1 MPDNLFK
8 PRLNEDIR
16 RRSYYSKFIFN
27 SHFLIFLTIAG
38 GVFLYSLLGIL
49 QTLEPS
55 VWLDLI
61 ASALIALFLLPGYRS
76 LLKPADGIFLLPY
89 ETRME
94 PYFKNAGRY
103 SLMLGIST
111 AVAAAVIALLILTVG
126 HGPVGITLFLLLSL
140 IHYTVNFHIR
150 KRVINTG
157 ISIALTTIIL
167 FVMDILSLMLV
178 LQHPAWLLLPLVLLF
193 AADRYVKGREHRAF
207 DWNAYIEHEEVQL
220 NRYYR
225 NVSMF
230 TNVNH
235 IDKQFKRRKYLDP
248 LLWKPGSASFGREKM
263 YEFLFYRT
271 FARDHDLP
279 MIIIRLI
286 ILFGILMAWMGNL
299 YISIVTGLF
308 GIYVIILQMSQI
320 YSAQAYL
327 LWPKIWPVDRS
338 FIQKS
343 YVTFSHKAVFVVSL
357 VFGIIF
363 AAIHPGFAYIALVF
377 PIWGYL
383 TNRVL
388 SRTVYKKE
396 QELSD

>member
-1 MPDNLFK
+1 MPDNLFR
-8 PRLNEDIR
+8 PRVNEDIR
-16 RRSYYSKFIFN
+16 RRSYYGKFIFN

-38 GVFLYSLLGIL
+38 GVFIYSLLGIL

-61 ASALIALFLLPGYRS
+61 ASALVALFLLPGYRS

-89 ETRME
+89 ETHMGA
-94 PYFKNAGRY
+94 YFKNAGRY
-103 SLMLGIST
+103 SLMLGISK
-111 AVAAAVIALLILTVG
+111 AAAAAVIALLLLTVG
-126 HGPVGITLFLLLSL
+126 HGPVGITLFLLLSF

-150 KRVINTG
+150 KRAINTG
-157 ISIALTTIIL
+157 VSASLTTAIL
-167 FVMDILSLMLV
+167 FVMSILSLILV
-178 LQHPAWLLLPLVLLF
+178 LQHPAWLILSFVLLF
-193 AADRYVKGREHRAF
+193 LTDRYVKGREYRAL
-207 DWNAYIEHEEVQL
+207 DWSAYIEHEEVQL

-235 IDKQFKRRKYLDP
+235 IDKQFKRRRYLDP
-248 LLWKPGSASFGREKM
+248 LLWKPGSASFGKEKM

-279 MIIIRLI
+279 MIILRLI
-286 ILFGILMAWMGNL
+286 ILFGIVMVWMANL
-299 YISIVTGLF
+299 YVSIVAGLF
-308 GIYVIILQMSQI
+308 GIYVIVLQMSQI
-320 YSAQAYL
+320 YSDQAYL
-327 LWPKIWPVDRS
+327 LWPKVWPVDRS
-338 FIQKS
+338 HIQES
-343 YVTFSHKAVFVVSL
+343 YVTFSHKAVFGVSL

-363 AAIHPGFAYIALVF
+363 AAIHPGFAYIAIVF
-377 PIWGYL
+377 PLWGYL

-388 SRTVYKKE
+388 SKTVYKKE